1 MVGRFAPSPTG
12 FLHLGSLAV
21 AMASWLDV
29 RAHGGRWLVRI
40 EDLDP
45 PREVEGAADEIV
57 ATLADFGFG
66 WDGAI
71 VRQSSRHALYEA
83 SFARLQAGDWVYPCA
98 CSRREIEEAGAA
110 PSERSDVRAAAIY
123 PGTCRT
129 GLAAGRVPR
138 AWRIRVPDERVAFDD
153 RACGAVTQNLADE
166 VGDFVV
172 KRADG
177 LWAYQL
183 AVVVDDAEQGVT
195 DIVRGA
201 DLLAST
207 PRQILLQR
215 ALGLLT
221 PRMLHVPLVVD
232 AQGEKLAKNNGATA
246 LDRRH
251 PLPELQRA
259 AHHLGLHVA
268 SPRKVEEFWN
278 AATAQWSARWKP
290 ARVRS

>member
-29 RAHGGRWLVRI
+29 RAHQGRWLVRI

-57 ATLADFGFG
+57 ATLADFGFE

-71 VRQSSRHALYEA
+71 VRQNQRDALYDA
-83 SFARLQAGDWVYPCA
+83 AFARLQAGNWVYPCA

-110 PSERSDVRAAAIY
+110 PSDLGNTQTAAIY
-123 PGTCRT
+123 PGTCRS
-129 GLAAGRVPR
+129 GLAAGRIPR
-138 AWRIRVPDERVAFDD
+138 AWRMRVPDERFAFED
-153 RACGAVTQNLADE
+153 RAFGAVTQHLADE

-207 PRQILLQR
+207 PRQMLLQR
-215 ALGLLT
+215 ALGLPT
-221 PRMLHVPLVVD
+221 PRTLHVPLVVD
-232 AQGEKLAKNNGATA
+232 AQGEKLAKKNRATA

-251 PLPELQRA
+251 PLPELLHA
-259 AHHLGLHVA
+259 ARHLGLRVA
-268 SPRKVEEFWN
+268 SPRTVDEFWN
-278 AATAQWSARWKP
+278 AATEAWSARWKP
-290 ARVRS
+290 AHS